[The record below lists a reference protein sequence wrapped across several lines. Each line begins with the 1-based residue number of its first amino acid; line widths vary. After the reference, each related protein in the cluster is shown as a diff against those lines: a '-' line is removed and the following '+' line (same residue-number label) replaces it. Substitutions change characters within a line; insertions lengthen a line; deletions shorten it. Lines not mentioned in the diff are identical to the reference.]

1 MWPWLIPL
9 GIELVSNLFDD
20 DEPKAPEKMPY
31 EDALGQ
37 AEDVLRPSYDK
48 SVGNVMQNV
57 NNNMVS
63 RGFYGQAPGDNMRA
77 NVKSDMASDYESQ
90 KSNYAQNLQNNDYT
104 QQYQTYQ
111 TGLNQKNQQAK
122 LDKQPDPFWSSVGL
136 IAGSW
141 AGSKGGSDLITSWFT
156 G

>member
-9 GIELVSNLFDD
+9 GIELVSNLFGGDD

-77 NVKSDMASDYESQ
+77 NVRSNMASDYESQ

-104 QQYQTYQ
+104 QQYQAYQ
-111 TGLNQKNQQAK
+111 TELKQGNQQ
-122 LDKQPDPFWSSVGL
+122 DPFMRSLGS